1 MTRLPYHL
9 PSPLVFALVFS
20 FWGFCFSN
28 QQSETRV
35 RLFSLQSDI
44 WQPPRD
50 DVYVR
55 FNMTSSRVEVSS
67 LTEVTVCTRIFL
79 TAITKLQ
86 VFLSYATADRFAN
99 AIMFYAI
106 DDKHFFRYNNKPQT
120 AIEKLYI
127 PTVLRRWRHYCHV
140 LSGDVYTVYVDG
152 VPLASAPIEGEDR
165 VLPLNGTFIVGQEQ
179 DSLSGRFN
187 RFQIQKGYVTQVNLW
202 SRGLIQAEIAA
213 MANCSVNLMGDVLS
227 TDTDDFELINVD
239 EEVISLKE
247 ICLKK
252 EHFNIF
258 PEARTFDES
267 RRMCHLVGSEMY
279 GPMTQKKNLEVNNTL
294 WDEEMCE
301 KELLWIGVTDLQE
314 EGVWRRLRDN
324 KVVTDIFW
332 GPGQPDETRIEN
344 CLIMGWT
351 SSWNDYPCKK
361 QVACVVCEEVIDVPL
376 YLRGACR
383 ELFTETMFEV
393 LGYFSRKPFFH
404 GFYGYMILKSEEKQ
418 WSLIDTVFNITIATL
433 ALASDAHYPLGRHF
447 WLLLTPVC
455 DKGKGSKLELSLS
468 TCTSEQYMCNDGQC
482 IDIVDRCDAK
492 DDCKDGTDE
501 DNCSVLQLPHGY
513 RKFKPPKNVDDP
525 NEPLQP
531 FLSFVFLRFLK
542 IEDVQQTITLEFIIS
557 LEWIDTRLK
566 FLNLREDMH
575 ANKLSGSEV
584 DTIWHPKLEFP
595 NVKDGVIK
603 SIKQNFFVDKK
614 NSSLPSDFNNV
625 NMETVYEGAA
635 ARVIKQ
641 QHYSGSFV
649 CAFDVF
655 YYPFDVQQ
663 CSVLVQLSSISK
675 KLVSL
680 TKSRAKTEFNQNS
693 ELSTYIIS
701 DFFVKEV
708 NTLSRESIVEVGYTL
723 TRHSTL
729 ILITIY
735 LPSVLLV
742 AISYSTLYV
751 SVQLLQ
757 VRLTVS
763 LTTLLVLYTFFNQAS
778 ASLPKTAYIKMI
790 DVWFLSCTILL
801 FLVIMIHVSV
811 ECLEKE
817 SVTSVHP
824 MSKKRQPC
832 ITAEGLLRLVR
843 LVVTPIVIVI
853 FGSVYWVIMVA

>member
-1 MTRLPYHL
+1 MCKSVDFTH
-9 PSPLVFALVFS
+9 
-20 FWGFCFSN
+20 
-28 QQSETRV
+28 
-35 RLFSLQSDI
+35 
-44 WQPPRD
+44 
-50 DVYVR
+50 
-55 FNMTSSRVEVSS
+55 
-67 LTEVTVCTRIFL
+67 
-79 TAITKLQ
+79 
-86 VFLSYATADRFAN
+86 
-99 AIMFYAI
+99 AI

-614 NSSLPSDFNNV
+614 NSSLPK
-625 NMETVYEGAA
+625 TVYEGAA